1 VEDGNSKQFVIVS
14 FLACEAGCDRHP
26 NSHRI
31 RFTIND
37 YGQKAWALIQSHVRH
52 DVRACLNESFGLVLF
67 SDGVAINQAATTSNE
82 MFEPATVKAVGA
94 NASRSVLDQSAGGA
108 FL

>member
-14 FLACEAGCDRHP
+14 FLAYEAGCDRHP
-26 NSHRI
+26 NSHCI
-31 RFTIND
+31 WFTIND
-37 YGQKAWALIQSHVRH
+37 YRQKAWAFIQSHVRH
-52 DVRACLNESFGLVLF
+52 DVWACLNESFGLVLF
-67 SDGVAINQAATTSNE
+67 SDGVAIDQATTTSNK

-94 NASRSVLDQSAGGA
+94 NASRSVLDQSAVCA